1 MTFSLLVVKVIGSG
15 SRIPATSCGKSTNE
29 DNESFSSFNALI
41 CRCSCTWTR
50 LDVVV
55 AVAVAV
61 DIVVV
66 EWCDTGTCTCTSREG
81 WAQASTPSARPPT
94 PTPTSSIL
102 APSNEKPRKSEEA
115 LL

>member
-50 LDVVV
+50 LDVV

-66 EWCDTGTCTCTSREG
+66 EWCDTGTCTSREG

-94 PTPTSSIL
+94 PTPTSIL